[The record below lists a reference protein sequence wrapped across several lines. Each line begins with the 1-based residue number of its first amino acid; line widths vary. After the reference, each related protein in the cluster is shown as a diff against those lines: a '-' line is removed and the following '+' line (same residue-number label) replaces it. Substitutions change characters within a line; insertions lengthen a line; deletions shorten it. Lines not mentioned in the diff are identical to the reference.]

1 MSIPAHRNPLRR
13 VAPAKSYEAEAES
26 SSSSSDSEDD
36 ESAAVLA
43 AVMAAAEPPR
53 ASPSDVDSWKRAAPG
68 DGPPRAAWS
77 DSSGGALTSSGN
89 FRGNELVGATV
100 SVLDITGQRANA
112 KVVTYAGEGNYMVR
126 TEAMQFPME
135 LDLAIRRRDAWIVA
149 KAPAK

>member
-53 ASPSDVDSWKRAAPG
+53 ASPSDVDSWKRAASG

-77 DSSGGALTSSGN
+77 DSSGALTSSGN